1 MSRPASSAAR
11 CGCRAAMSGRSRAT
25 APPSRRCRASS
36 SPCRAP
42 SCGNGWLPTCRIDG
56 LHIGDELIPVAAV
69 GIDGRGEKHPLGLV
83 EGATGNAAT
92 LQALLD
98 TLVERG
104 LAPAG
109 VWLFIIDGT
118 KALSKAIRRTFGK
131 DTSIQRCQVHT
142 IRTQFSVR
150 HGNMGSE

>member
-1 MSRPASSAAR
+1 MADF
-11 CGCRAAMSGRSRAT
+11 
-25 APPSRRCRASS
+25 RR
-36 SPCRAP
+36 
-42 SCGNGWLPTCRIDG
+42 N
-56 LHIGDELIPVAAV
+56 HH
-69 GIDGRGEKHPLGLV
+69 IDGRGEKHPLGLV

-104 LAPAG
+104 LDPAG

-131 DTSIQRCQVHT
+131 DTPIQRCQVHT

-150 HGNMGSE
+150 HGNIRSE